1 MNGSAP
7 YGVELFVYFMSSR
20 FSYDPHYHNIVLQFH
35 ASLFQTSIEVA
46 EELNAATVYI
56 MKKCTFP
63 LLRMFMFVGMLPIL
77 LGSLSSCTPEQE
89 EDDSHEAV
97 DLGLSVKW
105 ASCNVGANSPEDYG
119 GYYRWGEIKEYNIN
133 SGEYKYFQPI
143 ELGDGT
149 SYYSPECWHNIV
161 SNISGT
167 SYDVAHVKW
176 GRGWRMPT
184 KDEVNELCEICSWQ
198 WTTINGIN
206 GYKVTG
212 PNGNFIFLPAAGFKL
227 VYEEELIRDCGELC
241 NYWAGTLYSG
251 RTLDYQNL
259 LFDGAYYDPMS
270 VFYIDSGFS
279 VRPVKD

>member
-46 EELNAATVYI
+46 EELNAATIYI

-77 LGSLSSCTPEQE
+77 QGSLSSCTPEQE
-89 EDDSHEAV
+89 EVDSHEAV

-133 SGEYKYFQPI
+133 SGEYKYFQSI

-149 SYYSPECWHNIV
+149 TVTSPECWRNIV

-184 KDEVNELCEICSWQ
+184 RDEVDELCEMCSWQ
-198 WTTINGIN
+198 WTSINGVN

-212 PNGNFIFLPAAGFKL
+212 PNGNFIFLPAAGLKIDDDF
-227 VYEEELIRDCGELC
+227 YSHSGEWC
-241 NYWAGTLYSG
+241 CYWAATMHNEKSLCSIPNLY
-251 RTLDYQNL
+251 
-259 LFDGAYYDPMS
+259 FDGGYHDITS
-270 VFYIDSGFS
+270 IFWTKNGHSI
-279 VRPVKD
+279 RPVKD

>member
-1 MNGSAP
+1 MFIM
-7 YGVELFVYFMSSR
+7 V
-20 FSYDPHYHNIVLQFH
+20 SYDLRFHNIVLQFH

-105 ASCNVGANSPEDYG
+105 ASCNVGANSPENYG
-119 GYYRWGEIKEYNIN
+119 AYYRWGEIKEYNIN
-133 SGEYKYFQPI
+133 SGEYKYFQPKD
-143 ELGDGT
+143 LGDDG
-149 SYYSPECWHNIV
+149 YYYGPECWHNIV

-212 PNGNFIFLPAAGFKL
+212 PNGNFIFLPAAGLSFIFEDL
-227 VYEEELIRDCGELC
+227 NIRYRGELC
-241 NYWAGTLYSG
+241 CYWAGTMYSG
-251 RTLDYQNL
+251 RTLDYPNL
-259 LFDGAYYDPMS
+259 HFDGANYDPVS
-270 VFYIDSGFS
+270 SFHPIAGFS
-279 VRPVKD
+279 IRPVKD